1 MDCANYAA
9 VAAIANERGLPL
21 RFKGDLEIDRR
32 VMNESPE
39 REWVWVLYEDG
50 THLWTLDPCVLSTP
64 TSCTF
69 GKWVRA
75 VRLNSERPM
84 FFFVGG
90 GKARPL
96 TAEELARE
104 HWSEGSSAA

>member
-1 MDCANYAA
+1 MDCTNYAA
-9 VAAIANERGLPL
+9 VAAIADEHGLPL
-21 RFKGDLEIDRR
+21 RFKGDLEIDRG

-50 THLWTLDPCVLSTP
+50 THLWTLVDCPP
-64 TSCTF
+64 AHMSCTF

-75 VRLNSERPM
+75 IRLNSERPM

-96 TAEELARE
+96 TAEELGRE
-104 HWSEGSSAA
+104 HWSEGSSAD

>member
-9 VAAIANERGLPL
+9 VAAIANEHGLPL
-21 RFKGDLEIDRR
+21 RFKGDLEIDRKA
-32 VMNESPE
+32 MNESPV

-50 THLWTLDPCVLSTP
+50 THLWALDPCIPTHVL
-64 TSCTF
+64 TF

-75 VRLNSERPM
+75 VRMNSARPM
-84 FFFVGG
+84 FFYVGG

-96 TAEELARE
+96 TVEELARE
-104 HWSEGSSAA
+104 HWSEGSSDH